1 MGLVA
6 IDFVLQPAVGAD
18 DRLDAGGARGAVELH
33 HAEEIGAVGERQR
46 RHAVD
51 RSARHRFVEPHDA
64 VAHRILAMHSQVNE
78 ARSGHAKK
86 ILPSRMN
93 RALAA
98 LLLGATC
105 IALSPIFVRVSEAG
119 PTATAFWRVALA
131 VPALW
136 LLYALKPKARLGRY
150 TGKWWLLFAAGFA
163 FAGDLGFWHSS
174 IKLTSV
180 ANSTLLANL
189 AAIFV
194 TLAAWIF
201 LRQRPKRLFVAGLVA
216 ALAGVA
222 LLVNASLEFSGT
234 ALTGDA
240 LGVVTAVFYAGYL
253 LAVKGLRDRG
263 ERTLHVMAVTS
274 TISAVFLFPVAL
286 ASGEQMLPSSLLG
299 WGYLLGLAL
308 VSHAVGQGLIAYAL
322 AHLRAAFSSVSL
334 LFQPVMAA
342 LFAWV
347 LLGEALV
354 PLQIAGGIVVLIGI
368 YLARRGSN

>member
-1 MGLVA
+1 MK
-6 IDFVLQPAVGAD
+6 PALG
-18 DRLDAGGARGAVELH
+18 
-33 HAEEIGAVGERQR
+33 
-46 RHAVD
+46 
-51 RSARHRFVEPHDA
+51 
-64 VAHRILAMHSQVNE
+64 
-78 ARSGHAKK
+78 
-86 ILPSRMN
+86 
-93 RALAA
+93 A

-131 VPALW
+131 VPPLW
-136 LLYALKPKARLGRY
+136 LLHALRREAAPRAYLA
-150 TGKWWLLFAAGFA
+150 KWPLLVAAGVA
-163 FAGDLGFWHSS
+163 FAGDLGFWHTS

-189 AAIFV
+189 ASLFV

-201 LRQRPKRLFVAGLVA
+201 LGQRPTRLFLAGLVA

-308 VSHAVGQGLIAYAL
+308 VSHAAGQGLIAYAL

-368 YLARRGSN
+368 YLARRGSS